1 MGAAMLTAEKK
12 AATPRRMAS
21 PANPQNTGADVAW
34 KARMTA
40 ANAAK
45 KKDPERTAALLFHSV
60 SFHARS
66 LVEAAPGVHPARAQ
80 PLPGENAG
88 LCDGMSETA
97 ANFCRRG
104 CEPQSQAG
112 NTSPFAGSEQNR
124 KLTDTLTVDT
134 KSAR

>member
-60 SFHARS
+60 S
-66 LVEAAPGVHPARAQ
+66 PGVHPARAQ

-112 NTSPFAGSEQNR
+112 NTSPFAGSEQTR

-134 KSAR
+134 KSA